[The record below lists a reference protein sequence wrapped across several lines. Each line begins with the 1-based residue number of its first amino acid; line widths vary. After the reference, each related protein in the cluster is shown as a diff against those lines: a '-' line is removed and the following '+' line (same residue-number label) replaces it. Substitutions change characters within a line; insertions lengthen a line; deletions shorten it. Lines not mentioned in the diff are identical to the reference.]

1 VFNKIIVCMAFSA
14 VMAGCGGGDD
24 SASNSAPQSAP
35 ASTTETNSTST
46 TTTSKPVT
54 TPPSPKTTTTTPATV
69 GSTVTAPTT
78 PVTTPPA
85 DPTTAIKSLAIAGS
99 PATTALVGRTYA
111 FQPTVTAPS
120 TAYSFSVANLPAWAA
135 FNTAT
140 GEITGTPTAA
150 EVGTYAKITIT
161 VSADGTTESIA
172 PFSINVAESASGT
185 TELSWSPPTENT
197 NGTPLA
203 NLAGYKI
210 YYGTSPTALT
220 LSTAVNSPT
229 TDTYVVNNLTAGT
242 WYFEIRAVSTTNL
255 ESAASNVASKVIS

>member
-1 VFNKIIVCMAFSA
+1 VFYKIILCLAFSA

-24 SASNSAPQSAP
+24 SASTSSPQSAP
-35 ASTTETNSTST
+35 ATSTQTTSTST
-46 TTTSKPVT
+46 TGNKPVT
-54 TPPSPKTTTTTPATV
+54 APPTPKTTTTTPATA
-69 GSTVTAPTT
+69 GSTVSTPTT

-85 DPTTAIKSLAIAGS
+85 DPTTAIKSLAIAGT

-120 TAYSFSVANLPAWAA
+120 TAYTFSVANLPAWAA

-150 EVGTYAKITIT
+150 EVGTYARISIT

-172 PFSINVAESASGT
+172 PFSINVSESASGT

-197 NGTPLA
+197 NGTPLS

-242 WYFEIRAVSTTNL
+242 WYFEVRAVSTTNL
-255 ESAASNVASKVIS
+255 ESAASNIASKVIS